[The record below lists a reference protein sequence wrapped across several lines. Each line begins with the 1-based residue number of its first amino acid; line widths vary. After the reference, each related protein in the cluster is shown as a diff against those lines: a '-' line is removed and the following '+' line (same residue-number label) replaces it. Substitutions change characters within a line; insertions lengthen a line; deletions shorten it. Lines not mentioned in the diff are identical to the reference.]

1 MKNFKLLFL
10 PLLAIVFSLSGCEQ
24 IGNLGKK
31 NKFTESGLYLG
42 IIGFNSDLQEKEITL
57 LNENS
62 KYDMINFINNL
73 NMEKETILFYAVD
86 EAINKLE
93 NTTFPSDI
101 KSVNIVT
108 FTDGLDVGSIRKNG
122 EYKTD
127 SEYLKAINTRL
138 KETKISGLDINAYS
152 IGIAGSDVT
161 NKARFKDNLI
171 GLATA
176 KENAFEVSNM
186 KEVNNKFEQI
196 AKSLYKKNTIPS
208 LTLEVPY
215 HGDGVKI
222 RYTFDNIGNNITKS
236 TQYIEA
242 TFKIISK
249 TEIKLENF
257 YFKNCKCD
265 NISNNSQLTISVK
278 SEEDP
283 FLLKLENFTD
293 KNNKTIP
300 TTYLQESFF
309 DKEYNV
315 WQLNSEFNKAT
326 YTKIEEE
333 KSTAVI
339 ILVLDCSSS
348 LDKKFTNLKS
358 SAKSF
363 IEVLLKGSNN
373 NNSDPDPDP
382 DPDPNPDPNPNPDP
396 EPTPITVR
404 LNSYSASTWNDVY
417 LYSWNEE
424 IIDIC
429 GSWPG
434 TEVSKTNGWWSFTFP
449 KEISNVNIIWNNG
462 QGEQTIDIIGVTEST
477 CYELVYTSTNIE
489 VVKVDCNTNPSNNN

>member
-1 MKNFKLLFL
+1 MKHFKLLFL

-161 NKARFKDNLI
+161 NKAKFKDNLI

-196 AKSLYKKNTIPS
+196 ANSLYKKNTIPS
-208 LTLEVPY
+208 LTLRVPY

-242 TFKIISK
+242 TFKIISE

-278 SEEDP
+278 SEKDP
-283 FLLKLENFTD
+283 FLLKLEPNA
-293 KNNKTIP
+293 IS
-300 TTYLQESFF
+300 TTAIAFSPKDASSDDSVCKSPAVSTSSVMPASF
-309 DKEYNV
+309 NV
-315 WQLNSEFNKAT
+315 SKDIRPFFR
-326 YTKIEEE
+326 YT
-333 KSTAVI
+333 
-339 ILVLDCSSS
+339 
-348 LDKKFTNLKS
+348 
-358 SAKSF
+358 
-363 IEVLLKGSNN
+363 
-373 NNSDPDPDP
+373 
-382 DPDPNPDPNPNPDP
+382 
-396 EPTPITVR
+396 
-404 LNSYSASTWNDVY
+404 
-417 LYSWNEE
+417 LYSLLQHLKAE
-424 IIDIC
+424 IIAFAATPSGLTRFT
-429 GSWPG
+429 GSPAQWPHPHPLPRRRLI
-434 TEVSKTNGWWSFTFP
+434 SFAVA
-449 KEISNVNIIWNNG
+449 S
-462 QGEQTIDIIGVTEST
+462 
-477 CYELVYTSTNIE
+477 
-489 VVKVDCNTNPSNNN
+489 